1 MEESSLKELVRKEI
15 DAAWERLDAAEL
27 LFNDGKLVDAVNRA
41 YYSVFHAGKALLHS
55 VGRDA
60 KTHSGL
66 VSEIGFHLVEKGMI
80 ERKYGTILRRLFES
94 RETSDY
100 VVGAVFSEEE
110 VKKMLEEAKLFIQM
124 AEKKFMEN
132 LKKYQK

>member
-1 MEESSLKELVRKEI
+1 MEESSLRESVRKEI
-15 DAAWERLDAAEL
+15 DAALERLEAAEI
-27 LFNDGKLVDAVNRA
+27 LFKEEKLADAVNRA

-55 VGRDA
+55 IGRDA

-66 VSEIGFHLVEKGMI
+66 VSEIGFHLVEKSVI

-100 VVGAVFSEEE
+100 VVGAIFSVKE
-110 VKKMLEEAKLFIQM
+110 VKKMLEDAKAFINM
-124 AEKKFMEN
+124 VKKKSTEN
-132 LKKYQK
+132 LKKYLK